1 MVACAV
7 VSCAN
12 RTRSKN
18 RRDRNAVSDA
28 RFFRLPKVITLQC
41 RRTFQL
47 SKRRRS
53 AWVTKI
59 NRADLVA
66 NDNTHVC
73 SIHFVTGAPSKLF
86 DETNPDWVPSLKLAY
101 TDKGDRSA
109 SRRTS
114 RFERT
119 RRRCNAKTSVHLPD
133 PQDLDMESLR
143 QDSARTPRT
152 LRMSTFPRRQVIMS
166 FSSLL
171 HSDSFLS
178 SAQALVEDIFKFSL
192 LHLKSSVTKTPFLTA
207 GTSVQTDLIATHI
220 AAMEGDLSAVNTE
233 VYTLRQSKEDY
244 QLTAAALQRD
254 PKKVKYYIG
263 LESFDV
269 LFAYHLIECAVHHSA
284 ANSLSKFQG
293 FLVFLMKL
301 RLNLTF
307 QDLAFRFG
315 VSEATISRVF
325 DRWLHGWRLLRGKIL
340 RVYFRLKGQIIWPER
355 RTLQRTMPQ
364 PFYDAF
370 GDKVSVVLDCFEI
383 KIERPSSLL
392 LRAQTWSQY
401 KSSNTAKFLIGIAP
415 QGTTSFISEGW
426 GGRTSAKHV
435 TEHSGILDKLQPGD
449 VVLPDRGFDISDSV
463 GLHRAK
469 LHIPAFT
476 KGKQQLSV
484 SDVETTRKL
493 ANVRIHVERVIGL
506 VRNKYVILKSTLP
519 VDFVACRPGDDLPAV
534 DKMVTVCCA
543 LSNFSPS
550 VVPINEAE

>member
-1 MVACAV
+1 M
-7 VSCAN
+7 
-12 RTRSKN
+12 
-18 RRDRNAVSDA
+18 
-28 RFFRLPKVITLQC
+28 
-41 RRTFQL
+41 
-47 SKRRRS
+47 RRS
-53 AWVTKI
+53 AWVTTI

-73 SIHFVTGAPSKLF
+73 SIHFVSGAPSKLF
-86 DETNPDWVPSLKLAY
+86 DETNPDWIPSLRLAY

-119 RRRCNAKTSVHLPD
+119 RRRCNAKTS
-133 PQDLDMESLR
+133 
-143 QDSARTPRT
+143 DSAWTPRT
-152 LRMSTFPRRQVIMS
+152 SRMSVFPRRQVIMT
-166 FSSLL
+166 FASLL
-171 HSDSFLS
+171 CVDSILS
-178 SAQALVEDIFKFSL
+178 SAQAF
-192 LHLKSSVTKTPFLTA
+192 TPFFTA
-207 GTSVQTDLIATHI
+207 GTSVQTDVTAAHI
-220 AAMEGDLSAVNTE
+220 AAMEDDLAFVNTE

-254 PKKVKYYIG
+254 PKKVKCYTG

-269 LFAYHLIECAVHHSA
+269 LFGVYHLIECAVRHSA
-284 ANSLSKFQG
+284 TNSLSKFQE

-325 DRWLHGWRLLRGKIL
+325 DRWLH
-340 RVYFRLKGQIIWPER
+340 VAYFRLKSQIIWPER
-355 RTLQRTMPQ
+355 RTLQQTMPQ

-392 LRAQTWSQY
+392 PRAQTWSQY

-415 QGTTSFISEGW
+415 QGTTTFISEGW
-426 GGRTSAKHV
+426 GGRTSDKHV

-449 VVLPDRGFDISDSV
+449 VVLADRGFDISDSV

-519 VDFVACRPGDDLPAV
+519 VDFVTCRPGDDLPAV
-534 DKMVTVCCA
+534 DKVVTVCCA

-550 VVPINEAE
+550 VVPINDAAAE

>member
-1 MVACAV
+1 M
-7 VSCAN
+7 
-12 RTRSKN
+12 
-18 RRDRNAVSDA
+18 RRN
-28 RFFRLPKVITLQC
+28 
-41 RRTFQL
+41 
-47 SKRRRS
+47 
-53 AWVTKI
+53 AWVTTI

-86 DETNPDWVPSLKLAY
+86 DETNPDWIPSLKLAY

-119 RRRCNAKTSVHLPD
+119 RRRSNAKTSVRPPDDQDLDADKSDGEPAAGQRLD
-133 PQDLDMESLR
+133 PQDIEN
-143 QDSARTPRT
+143 DSISEET
-152 LRMSTFPRRQVIMS
+152 
-166 FSSLL
+166 
-171 HSDSFLS
+171 
-178 SAQALVEDIFKFSL
+178 
-192 LHLKSSVTKTPFLTA
+192 
-207 GTSVQTDLIATHI
+207 GTSVQTDVTAAHI
-220 AAMEGDLSAVNTE
+220 AAMEDDLAFVNTE
-233 VYTLRQSKEDY
+233 VYALRQSKEDY

-254 PKKVKYYIG
+254 PKKVKCYTG

-269 LFAYHLIECAVHHSA
+269 LLGVYHLIECAVHHTA
-284 ANSLSKFQG
+284 TNSLSKFQE

-315 VSEATISRVF
+315 VSEATTSRVF
-325 DRWLHGWRLLRGKIL
+325 DRWLH
-340 RVYFRLKGQIIWPER
+340 VAYFRLKSQIIWPER
-355 RTLQRTMPQ
+355 RTLQQTMPQ

-370 GDKVSVVLDCFEI
+370 GDKVSVVLDSFEI

-392 LRAQTWSQY
+392 PRAQTWSQY

-426 GGRTSAKHV
+426 GGRTSDKHV

-449 VVLPDRGFDISDSV
+449 VVLADRGFDISDSV

-484 SDVETTRKL
+484 SDAETTRKL

-519 VDFVACRPGDDLPAV
+519 VDFVTCRPGDYLPAV
-534 DKMVTVCCA
+534 DKVVTVCCA
-543 LSNFSPS
+543 LSNFCPS
-550 VVPINEAE
+550 VVPINDAAAE